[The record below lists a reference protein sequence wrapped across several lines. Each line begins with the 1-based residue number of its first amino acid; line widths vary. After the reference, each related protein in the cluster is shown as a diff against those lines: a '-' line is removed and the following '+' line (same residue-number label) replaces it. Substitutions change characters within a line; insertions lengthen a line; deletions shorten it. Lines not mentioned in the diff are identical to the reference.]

1 MVTPTYAPQS
11 PTTDDRPL
19 DGILS
24 AVPPLARPWVARV
37 AGVHRVSSLYDTV
50 RRQSD
55 RCLFTDC
62 VLDALGVDWRI
73 SNAADAR
80 LPATGPVIVVANH
93 PFGGVEGLVMA
104 SQLLR
109 IRPDVRLMANH
120 LLAVFPE
127 LRPYLITVNPF
138 GGREATRDNLR
149 GLRESLRWLKGGGVL
164 GVFPAG
170 EVAHFRWRDR
180 RIVEPPWNSTAAWL
194 ARESGAVV
202 MPLFFRGANGP
213 LFHLAGLV
221 HPRLR
226 TALLPRE
233 LLNKNR
239 RPLEGV
245 IGAGIPAERLKAF
258 ESDSEAARYLR
269 FRTQLLSP
277 LWRRSRRVPAAG
289 KTVRH
294 ESLADAAPAAAMQRE
309 LDGLAGDNCL
319 VRHREWGVYLAE
331 PARIPNLLREIGRLR
346 EHAFRAAGE
355 GTGNALDLDRFDLHY
370 RHLILWNHKAGEMA
384 GGYRVAFTDEVLPRH
399 GARGL
404 YSHTCFRYH
413 RPLLDRLTPGIELG
427 RSFVS
432 PAYQRAYQPLL
443 LLWKGLGA
451 LVARE
456 PQRRLLFGTV
466 SMSNDYRP
474 LSRAL
479 LVRYYSEAGRLDPW
493 SRGVNP
499 RHPLRTWLGTG
510 VAGQGPSLPI
520 PDIETL
526 SDAIAAI
533 EPDGKG
539 LPVLLRHYLKLG
551 GRILGFNVD
560 PDFQSVLDALIV
572 VDLAHTE
579 ARYLDLY
586 LGTEGARNFLAMH
599 AAEPGAGTGSRN
611 G

>member
-1 MVTPTYAPQS
+1 MVTPAYSS
-11 PTTDDRPL
+11 PYPATDRPL
-19 DGILS
+19 DGMLN
-24 AVPPLARPWVARV
+24 AVPSAARPWVARL
-37 AGVHRVSSLYDTV
+37 AGVHRFTGIYDTV
-50 RRQSD
+50 RRHCD
-55 RCLFTDC
+55 RRPFTDC
-62 VLDALGVDWRI
+62 VLEALGVEWRI
-73 SNAADAR
+73 AGAADSH
-80 LPATGPVIVVANH
+80 LPPSGPVIVVANH

-109 IRPDVRLMANH
+109 ARADVRLMANH
-120 LLAVFPE
+120 LLAALPE

-138 GGREATRDNLR
+138 GGRQAARDNVR

-170 EVAHFRWRDR
+170 EVAHFQWRDR
-180 RIVEPPWNSTAAWL
+180 RIVEPPWNGTVAWL

-202 MPLFFRGANGP
+202 VPLHFRGANGP

-245 IGAGIPAERLKAF
+245 MGAGVPAERLNAF
-258 ESDSEAARYLR
+258 ASDAEAARYLR
-269 FRTQLLSP
+269 FRTQLLAP
-277 LWRRSRRVPAAG
+277 RWRPPRRVPVTGSAA
-289 KTVRH
+289 RLQP
-294 ESLADAAPAAAMQRE
+294 LAGTAPAAAMQRE
-309 LDGLAGDNCL
+309 LDGLAARHCL
-319 VRHREWGVYLAE
+319 VRHRDWGVYLAE
-331 PARIPNLLREIGRLR
+331 PASIPNLLHEIGRLR

-355 GTGNALDLDRFDLHY
+355 GSGNALDLDRFDRHY
-370 RHLILWNHKAGEMA
+370 RHLILWNHKTGQMA
-384 GGYRVAFTDEVLPRH
+384 GGYRVAFTDDVIPQR

-404 YSHTCFRYH
+404 YSHSLFRYR

-432 PAYQRAYQPLL
+432 PDYQRAYLPLL

-456 PQRRLLFGTV
+456 PRRRLLFGTV
-466 SMSNDYRP
+466 SMSNDYAP

-479 LVRYYSEAGRLDPW
+479 LVQFYSEPGRLDPW
-493 SRGVNP
+493 SRWVSP
-499 RHPLRTWLGTG
+499 RHPLRAWPGSG
-510 VAGQGPSLPI
+510 VDGHGPRLPV
-520 PDIETL
+520 PDVDTL
-526 SDAIAAI
+526 SDSIAAI

-560 PDFQSVLDALIV
+560 PAFQSVLDALIV

-579 ARYLDLY
+579 TRYLDLY
-586 LGTEGARNFLAMH
+586 LGIEGARNFLATH
-599 AAEPGAGTGSRN
+599 AAERSASP
-611 G
+611 